1 MTLMDILTLLQ
12 LGVTIT
18 VAIWGIRQTF
28 TTNRLEKEIHFLS
41 VNLDQSIQILHRA
54 REAIIGMHKAHVF
67 MLEHRQLNKEFD
79 AAYIAQFSEFSA
91 HWAELRGL
99 AFAINDEEL
108 LDLVNKGF
116 SFDGLSSEQRS
127 IVRDEAE
134 IRGRS
139 QHIHTR
145 IAQLLAKTTKK
156 A

>member
-1 MTLMDILTLLQ
+1 MDILTLLQ

-28 TTNRLEKEIHFLS
+28 TTNRLAKEIHYLS
-41 VNLDQSIQILHRA
+41 VNLDQSIQILQRA

-67 MLEHRQLNKEFD
+67 MLEHRQLNKELDD
-79 AAYIAQFSEFSA
+79 AYLARYAEFSA

-99 AFAINDEEL
+99 AFAINDQEL

-116 SFDGLSSEQRS
+116 TFDGLSSEQRD
-127 IVRDEAE
+127 IVKDEME

-145 IAQLLAKTTKK
+145 IAQLLAETTTK